1 MINMKT
7 GRIIKNVSNQYTIDT
22 GTETIVA
29 LPRGNMRK
37 GHIPVVG
44 DLVEFESFGKT
55 NRIHRILPR
64 KNRLLRPAV
73 ANVDQALIVTSLYD
87 PDFSDHLLNRLIFLV
102 CLEDVEP
109 VLCITKCDLSKN
121 KEYEKKLAPYEKA
134 GYTIV
139 YSYPGSNDDALKK
152 LLAGKISVLCGQ
164 SGAGKSSL
172 LNRLDPHFQLQ
183 TQAIS
188 KALGR
193 GKHTTRHCALY
204 PIANGWVV
212 DTPGFSSLDLQLI
225 NTDDLDKKIKDFV
238 PYIGHCRFKDC
249 KHLKEPDCAVKLAV
263 ETGEINPTI
272 YEDYRQIKEELW
284 KIR

>member
-1 MINMKT
+1 M
-7 GRIIKNVSNQYTIDT
+7 
-22 GTETIVA
+22 
-29 LPRGNMRK
+29 
-37 GHIPVVG
+37 
-44 DLVEFESFGKT
+44 
-55 NRIHRILPR
+55 
-64 KNRLLRPAV
+64 
-73 ANVDQALIVTSLYD
+73 
-87 PDFSDHLLNRLIFLV
+87 IFLV

-212 DTPGFSSLDLQLI
+212 DTPGFSSLNLQLI

-263 ETGEINPTI
+263 ETGEINPAI